1 MNIKEELRKGKT
13 YEELLAK
20 FKEEVDSGRREI
32 EEESNYKNDLASAK
46 SQLASAICR
55 YVNVVNKYHYEEK
68 DLDQLYKELMEILD
82 KRNNKNVRRIF
93 GYYM

>member
-1 MNIKEELRKGKT
+1 MNSKEGLKRGKT
-13 YEELLAK
+13 EEELLEK
-20 FKEEVDSGRREI
+20 FKEELDS
-32 EEESNYKNDLASAK
+32 YKKELKKERLYNENLTDAK
-46 SQLASAICR
+46 SQLASAICN
-55 YVNVVNKYHYEEK
+55 YVYVSSKYSYKEE

>member
-13 YEELLAK
+13 YDELLEK
-20 FKEEVDSGRREI
+20 FKEEVESGKKELKKERLYDE
-32 EEESNYKNDLASAK
+32 NLTDAK
-46 SQLASAICR
+46 SQLASAVCN
-55 YVNVVNKYHYEEK
+55 YVYVSSKYSYKEE

-82 KRNNKNVRRIF
+82 KRKNKNVRRIF

>member
-13 YEELLAK
+13 YDELLTK
-20 FKEEVDSGRREI
+20 FKEEFDSYEKELKKERLYNE
-32 EEESNYKNDLASAK
+32 NLADAK
-46 SQLASAICR
+46 SQLASAICN
-55 YVNVVNKYHYEEK
+55 YVYVSSKYSYKEE

-82 KRNNKNVRRIF
+82 KRNSKNVRRIF

>member
-13 YEELLAK
+13 ETELLEK
-20 FKEEVDSGRREI
+20 FKEELESSKKEI
-32 EEESNYKNDLASAK
+32 KKERLYNENLTDAK
-46 SQLASAICR
+46 SQLASAICN
-55 YVNVVNKYHYEEK
+55 YVYVSSKYSYKEE

-82 KRNNKNVRRIF
+82 KRNSKNARRIF